1 MCVSWAITLVIPK
14 PGPDGAA
21 PNLLTEHEL
30 TWYSKNRVWLAFASA
45 WQVCM
50 VSGFSWQ
57 RCHVSTPVRQ
67 RLQVTQKD
75 GGACPEKFLLSSVV

>member
-45 WQVCM
+45 WQVWFQLAEMPRKHSCQAEA
-50 VSGFSWQ
+50 SGDTEGWW
-57 RCHVSTPVRQ
+57 
-67 RLQVTQKD
+67 
-75 GGACPEKFLLSSVV
+75 GLS